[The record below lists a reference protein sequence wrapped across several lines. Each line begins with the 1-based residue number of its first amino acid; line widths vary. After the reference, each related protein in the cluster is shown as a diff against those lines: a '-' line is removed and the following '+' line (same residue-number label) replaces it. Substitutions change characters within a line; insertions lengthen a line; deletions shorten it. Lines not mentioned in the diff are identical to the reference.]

1 MCMCMYM
8 YLYMY
13 MYMYVYVYVYI
24 NNIYTYIFL
33 YLISRVFIQFQCCDM
48 FRWVFPFLILDLVEN
63 LFKFQIF
70 QRLRRNAPRR
80 RTGHGDPPVD
90 VFTAGVLVC
99 CVLRL
104 DTFSRKA
111 HLFYQV
117 QSKAWCSW
125 CLSNVF
131 DRRFP
136 HIVGGSTR

>member
-13 MYMYVYVYVYI
+13 MYMYVYVYI
-24 NNIYTYIFL
+24 NNIYIYIFL